1 MNMDDKKSKID
12 AIFKEIGELSTEDKL
27 NAIKKE
33 EYFRNLYA
41 QFYKFDNTKDF
52 KALSQMLIDGYEL
65 MSSAYEDKPEIKKD
79 VSFIIKFAFRDFY
92 LLLFINQMQ
101 FFNNDEFLKS
111 LHKKVYFSKSY
122 VTEEDFEELVNYCKN
137 YIATHE

>member
-1 MNMDDKKSKID
+1 MEDKKSKID

-27 NAIKKE
+27 NAIRKE

-52 KALSQMLIDGYEL
+52 KALAQMLIDGYDL
-65 MSSAYEDKPEIKKD
+65 MTSAYENKPEIKKD

-101 FFNNDEFLKS
+101 FFNNDNFLKS

-122 VTEEDFEELVNYCKN
+122 VTEEDFDELVNYCKN

>member
-1 MNMDDKKSKID
+1 MDNKSKID

-33 EYFRNLYA
+33 EYFRNLYS
-41 QFYKFDNTKDF
+41 QFFKFDNTKDF
-52 KALSQMLIDGYEL
+52 KELCHMLIDGYDL
-65 MSSAYEDKPEIKKD
+65 LISAYQDKPEIQKD

-101 FFNNDEFLKS
+101 FFNKDEFLKS

-122 VTEEDFEELVNYCKN
+122 VTEEDFEELVNYCKQ
-137 YIATHE
+137 YIASHEQK